1 MKKTLILASMILLGF
16 TSAQAQLGGLLNKA
30 AQKAGSK
37 AANAAAS
44 AIKNRLGL
52 DSSIPAEKVATDEP
66 AATEAEASA
75 EATPTIADLM
85 SQMPALPTAA
95 QLADFRRAT
104 VNEQS
109 LRILASPVTSFNTQV
124 YMLAAQATAVAYA
137 NLDSAAVASMA
148 MRYAG
153 LTEAE
158 VKAMENMSEE
168 EQEAYLASIY
178 QSGRADQ
185 VRMQAVQNTA
195 KYAEQTAGLVEQY
208 SAIDDKVDAVYAE
221 ALKKM
226 KPIYSQYAARLAS
239 TEGKE
244 HDQLEAEYYAKVIDM
259 QRSAVET
266 AMQIRRSEQLP
277 IAESI
282 EQINAGI
289 RTQDPGAIVPNYLQL
304 VAVAYFGEAAKL
316 METPDSFDQD

>member
-66 AATEAEASA
+66 AATEAEA
-75 EATPTIADLM
+75 TPTIADLM

-124 YMLAAQATAVAYA
+124 YMLAAQATAIAYA

-168 EQEAYLASIY
+168 EQETYLASIY

-208 SAIDDKVDAVYAE
+208 SAIDDKVEAVYAE

-316 METPDSFDQD
+316 METPDSFNQD

>member
-66 AATEAEASA
+66 AATEA

-168 EQEAYLASIY
+168 EQETYLASIY